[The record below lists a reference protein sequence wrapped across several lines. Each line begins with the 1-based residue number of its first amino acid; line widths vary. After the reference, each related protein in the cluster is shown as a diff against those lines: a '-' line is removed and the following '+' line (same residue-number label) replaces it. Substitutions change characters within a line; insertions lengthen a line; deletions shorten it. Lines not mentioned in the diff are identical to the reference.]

1 MTASNHRSHGWS
13 GDEIAPDWPPLDTT
27 EVETLLAGFTALRGP
42 AHVLWRS
49 PRPFSAAA
57 LVRTHAAGN
66 VFVKRQHV
74 RVRSPRVLREEH
86 AFIAHLRDGGLPV
99 PRVLA
104 NDAGETAVTL
114 GEWTCEVHAP
124 AAGFDLYR
132 DAPSWTPLARLGHA
146 RNAGHMLARLHR
158 AAAGFD
164 APVRSTSMLVA
175 RDDVLRAPD
184 LIAAI
189 EAQCALR
196 PALADY
202 LAQRDWRREAAP
214 LTVRHRQLQP
224 RIAALPTLW
233 THGDWHASNL
243 CWSHAGDDADVAAIL
258 DFGLCAPTFALYD
271 LATAIERNA
280 IAWLEPERGMQAVF
294 ADTARALV
302 AGYAE
307 VLPLDAAQR
316 DLLAGLLPLVHVDFA
331 LSEIDYFHGLLA
343 TQEQA
348 DLAWEGFL
356 LGHAAWFDGA
366 PGRALLDAIGNT
378 A

>member
-1 MTASNHRSHGWS
+1 MTASNHRSHGWN
-13 GDEIAPDWPPLDTT
+13 GDEVAPDWPPLDAA
-27 EVETLLAGFTALRGP
+27 EVEALLAGFTALRGP
-42 AHVLWRS
+42 ANVFWHS

-57 LVRTHAAGN
+57 LVRTHAAGD

-74 RVRSPRVLREEH
+74 RLRSPRALREEH
-86 AFIAHLRDGGLPV
+86 AFIAHLRDAGLPV

-104 NDAGETAVTL
+104 DDAGATAIAL

-124 AAGFDLYR
+124 AAGIDLYR

-146 RNAGHMLARLHR
+146 RNAGRMLARLHR
-158 AAAGFD
+158 AADDFD
-164 APVRSTSMLVA
+164 APARSTSMLVA

-184 LIAAI
+184 FIAAI

-202 LAQRDWRREAAP
+202 LAQRDWRREAAT
-214 LTVRHRQLQP
+214 LAARHRQLQP
-224 RIAALPTLW
+224 RIAALPRLW

-243 CWSHAGDDADVAAIL
+243 CWSDTGDDAEVATIL

-280 IAWLEPERGMQAVF
+280 IAWLEPERGMHAVF

-316 DLLAGLLPLVHVDFA
+316 ALLADLLPLVHIDFA
-331 LSEIDYFHGLLA
+331 LSEIDYFHGLLGR
-343 TQEQA
+343 QEQA

-366 PGRALLDAIGNT
+366 PGRALLDAIRDD